1 MREKE
6 LKEQLSKAERLL
18 KLGELCR
25 KLEREREKVLPF
37 HTLDEAVPIPAL
49 PAYQA
54 VQASKKAS
62 GALETCLTEHVE
74 GTLESTHVVEDAFP
88 WIRPYDASCPLLYV
102 SLHTIA
108 IMRATFPRVML
119 IGVEEA

>member
-1 MREKE
+1 MPADVLACCSCSNAREKN
-6 LKEQLSKAERLL
+6 LKEQLGKAERLL

-62 GALETCLTEHVE
+62 GQPMHMLT
-74 GTLESTHVVEDAFP
+74 SNNK
-88 WIRPYDASCPLLYV
+88 
-102 SLHTIA
+102 
-108 IMRATFPRVML
+108 
-119 IGVEEA
+119 